1 MFDFINRLFGREENR
16 SKEVA
21 KERLRLVLVHDRAS
35 VSPQFLE
42 MIKEELIKVI
52 SKYMEIDKQALDVQ
66 ISTEDSSVA
75 LIANIPVKN
84 VKRNPTNEISS

>member
-1 MFDFINRLFGREENR
+1 MFDFIARLFGREENK
-16 SKEVA
+16 SKEIA

-42 MIKEELIKVI
+42 MIKEELIRVI
-52 SKYMEIDKQALDVQ
+52 SEYMEIDQQALDVQ
-66 ISTEDSSVA
+66 LTSEDSSVA

-84 VKRNPTNEISS
+84 VKRAYRPEAER